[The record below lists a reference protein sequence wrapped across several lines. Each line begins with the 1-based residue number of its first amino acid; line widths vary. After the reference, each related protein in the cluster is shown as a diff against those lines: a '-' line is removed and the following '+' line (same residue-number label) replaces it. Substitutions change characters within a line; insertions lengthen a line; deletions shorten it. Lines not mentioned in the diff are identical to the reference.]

1 MKKYKYDFVIEAASD
16 SDADMKMGALKVLAS
31 RLKPHE
37 LAKLAHVV
45 KNDPVKTAFA
55 KSALGL

>member
-1 MKKYKYDFVIEAASD
+1 MKKYSYEIDLEAESS
-16 SDADMKMGALKVLAS
+16 SDADKKMQALTDLAS
-31 RLKPHE
+31 RLKANE

-55 KSALGL
+55 KKALGL